1 MLLGGGSGIKTI
13 QFLNLKEDKGAI
25 LKGVT
30 VDLKMRFW
38 WFWSFFAGLAL
49 EQGFGYCLVL
59 LCRLVE

>member
-49 EQGFGYCLVL
+49 E
-59 LCRLVE
+59 